1 QADQVV
7 YQVEKLLKDNAD
19 RLAETDRAPVQ
30 AAVARIKDVMNR
42 DDVQAIRRA
51 VEDLQAASQAMAQH
65 MQGRR
70 AASAAPSGDGRDGQG
85 KEDVIDAGLEGT
97 KEAVPN
103 NRSMGGLAEGRG
115 PRGVALRPVDRGSR
129 KSPCRARL
137 AVGLG
142 ETKSGGAT

>member
-1 QADQVV
+1 AKDLGSGKEQKIRIEASSGLNSTEVERMRKEAEAHAEEDKKRRELIDARNQADQVV

-70 AASAAPSGDGRDGQG
+70 AAS
-85 KEDVIDAGLEGT
+85 
-97 KEAVPN
+97 
-103 NRSMGGLAEGRG
+103 
-115 PRGVALRPVDRGSR
+115 
-129 KSPCRARL
+129 
-137 AVGLG
+137 
-142 ETKSGGAT
+142 